1 MNPAS
6 GMNKIRR
13 VLSPQQRTEE
23 VMDGESDVNVAYS
36 PAIRGDMP
44 YRRQKD
50 ERTRVETETEN
61 GQDDVNQVKSNQK
74 PCCE

>member
-1 MNPAS
+1 
-6 GMNKIRR
+6 
-13 VLSPQQRTEE
+13 
-23 VMDGESDVNVAYS
+23 MDGESDVNVAYS

-50 ERTRVETETEN
+50 ERTRVETETDN